1 MSVIKTII
9 KLRRNNLYNYEKY
22 QDSFIPENGELC
34 LIDTPKSGLR
44 VKCGD
49 GVSTFSEL
57 PYVDTILYK
66 GYLFDGVFYKDPQH
80 TQPYEEN
87 INKIYADLAKAK
99 LYIYDNG
106 AYQSVSTDA
115 PYATVEV
122 PGIMKLYKS
131 TGQNE
136 DGTMTQK
143 SITDEIDKKMSAK
156 VEGELIS
163 FV

>member
-1 MSVIKTII
+1 MSVMKTII

-22 QDSFIPENGELC
+22 QDSFIPADGELC
-34 LIDTPKSGLR
+34 LVDTPKSGLR

-57 PYVDTILYK
+57 DYVDTILYK

-106 AYQSVSTDA
+106 AYQNVSTDA

-163 FV
+163 FI

>member
-34 LIDTPKSGLR
+34 LVDTPKSGLR

>member
-34 LIDTPKSGLR
+34 LVDTPKSGLR

-57 PYVDTILYK
+57 DYVDTILYK

-163 FV
+163 FI

>member
-1 MSVIKTII
+1 MSVMKTII

-34 LIDTPKSGLR
+34 LVDTPKSGLR

-57 PYVDTILYK
+57 DYVDTILYK

-163 FV
+163 FI

>member
-34 LIDTPKSGLR
+34 LVDTPKSGLR

-49 GVSTFSEL
+49 GVSTFYEL

-163 FV
+163 FI

>member
-1 MSVIKTII
+1 MSVMKTII

>member
-34 LIDTPKSGLR
+34 LVDTPKSGLR

-143 SITDEIDKKMSAK
+143 SITDEIEKKMSAE

-163 FV
+163 FI

>member
-34 LIDTPKSGLR
+34 LVDTPKSGLR

-66 GYLFDGVFYKDPQH
+66 GYLFNGVFYKDPQH

>member
-1 MSVIKTII
+1 MSVMKTII

-22 QDSFIPENGELC
+22 QDSFIPADGELC
-34 LIDTPKSGLR
+34 LVDTPKSGLR

-57 PYVDTILYK
+57 PYVDTILYR
-66 GYLFDGVFYKDPQH
+66 GYLVDGVFYKDIQH
-80 TQPYEEN
+80 TQQYEEN
-87 INKIYADLAKAK
+87 INKIYVDLATAK
-99 LYIYDNG
+99 FYIYDNG
-106 AYQSVSTDA
+106 TYQSVSADV
-115 PYATVEV
+115 PNATIEV
-122 PGIMKLYKS
+122 PGIMKLYKT

-143 SITDEIDKKMSAK
+143 SITDEIERKMSAE

-163 FV
+163 FI

>member
-22 QDSFIPENGELC
+22 QDSFIPADGELC
-34 LIDTPKSGLR
+34 LVDTPKSGLR

-57 PYVDTILYK
+57 DYVDTILYK
-66 GYLFDGVFYKDPQH
+66 GYLFDGVFYKDAQH

-87 INKIYADLAKAK
+87 INRIYVDLAKAK

-106 AYQSVSTDA
+106 AYQSVSTDT

-143 SITDEIDKKMSAK
+143 SITDEIDKKMSAE

-163 FV
+163 FI

>member
-1 MSVIKTII
+1 MSVMKTII

-22 QDSFIPENGELC
+22 QDSFIPADGELC
-34 LIDTPKSGLR
+34 LVDTPKSGLR

-66 GYLFDGVFYKDPQH
+66 GYLVDGVFYKDIQH
-80 TQPYEEN
+80 TQQYEEN
-87 INKIYADLAKAK
+87 INKIYVDLATTK
-99 LYIYDNG
+99 LYIYSGTYLPISPDMPN
-106 AYQSVSTDA
+106 
-115 PYATVEV
+115 ATVDV
-122 PGIMKLYKS
+122 AGIMKLYKT
-131 TGQNE
+131 TGNNE

-143 SITDEIDKKMSAK
+143 SITSEIGKKMSAQ

-163 FV
+163 FT

>member
-1 MSVIKTII
+1 MSVMKTII

-22 QDSFIPENGELC
+22 QDSFIPADGELC
-34 LIDTPKSGLR
+34 LVDTPKSGLR

-66 GYLFDGVFYKDPQH
+66 GYLVDGVFYKDIQH
-80 TQPYEEN
+80 TQQYEEN
-87 INKIYADLAKAK
+87 INKIYVDLATTK
-99 LYIYDNG
+99 LYIYSGTYLPISPDMPN
-106 AYQSVSTDA
+106 
-115 PYATVEV
+115 ATVDV
-122 PGIMKLYKS
+122 AGIMKLYKT
-131 TGQNE
+131 TGNNE

-143 SITDEIDKKMSAK
+143 SITSEIGKKMSAQ

-163 FV
+163 FI

>member
-1 MSVIKTII
+1 MSVMKTII

-22 QDSFIPENGELC
+22 QDSFIPADGELC
-34 LIDTPKSGLR
+34 LVDTPKSGLR

-66 GYLFDGVFYKDPQH
+66 GYLVDGVFYKDIKH
-80 TQPYEEN
+80 TQQYEEN
-87 INKIYADLAKAK
+87 INKIYVDLATAK
-99 LYIYDNG
+99 LYIYSG
-106 AYQSVSTDA
+106 AYLPISPDM
-115 PYATVEV
+115 PNATVDV
-122 PGIMKLYKS
+122 AGVMKLYKT
-131 TGQNE
+131 TGDNE

-143 SITDEIDKKMSAK
+143 SITAEIGKKMSAQ

-163 FV
+163 FI